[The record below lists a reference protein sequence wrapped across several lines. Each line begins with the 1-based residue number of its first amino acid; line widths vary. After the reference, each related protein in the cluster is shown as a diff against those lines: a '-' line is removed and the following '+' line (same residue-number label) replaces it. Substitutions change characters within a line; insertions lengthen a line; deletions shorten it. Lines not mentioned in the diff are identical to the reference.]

1 MAVVCGKPEF
11 ADDQRD
17 TLVNPVLIVEVL
29 SPSTE
34 AYNRGFKAAQY
45 RTLPSLKE
53 YALVSQAEARVEMFR
68 RQATGDWLLAEYAGK
83 EAICRFTSVNAEITL
98 ADVYDRI
105 VFEPQDPLSPHP
117 GY

>member
-1 MAVVCGKPEF
+1 VCGKPEF
-11 ADDQRD
+11 ADDQKD
-17 TLVNPVLIVEVL
+17 TLVNPILLVEVL

-45 RTLPSLKE
+45 RTLPSLQE
-53 YALVSQAEARVEMFR
+53 YALVSQAEARIEIFR
-68 RQATGDWLLAEYAGK
+68 RQETGDWLFAEYAGK
-83 EAICRFTSVNAEITL
+83 EAICRFISVNAEIAL

-105 VFEPQDPLSPHP
+105 VFEPLDPLSPHP